1 MRSVRVSACIVLLS
15 LQAAWAQNWE
25 QVGGGLSGYP
35 RGMHVLNETLIV
47 AKNITSGADSALLV
61 LQENGWQ
68 RHSAWCPNGLTG
80 TLFEYGGNLVCSSDC
95 GIAIHVGDEW
105 QQLATNAARGFGH
118 YQGDLIAVGWFD
130 SIAGIPASKVA
141 RWDGS
146 AWHAFDTT
154 VWEGGAISCAIEYQ
168 GDLYVGGNMIDG
180 ELDIDRI
187 GRWDGTQWHKVGN
200 GIRGGVGTVSCF
212 AIYEGDLYMGGWFTA
227 DNGNPGPNIARWD
240 GEQWK
245 DVGGGL
251 QSSSGGGCEVR
262 DMVVFNGDLYAVGQC
277 AYAGGIPAHK
287 IARWDG
293 SEWCGFGDVFNN
305 NISALAVHQ
314 GELYMGGAFTTINND
329 TVLRVAK
336 WTGGDFVE
344 VCGSL
349 TGVEDV
355 EPPLPALNVNA
366 YPNPTD
372 GSLTLQVDMAG
383 SGRIHVNLF
392 GMTGQH
398 LSSDDHGMQHTSF
411 TTEVD
416 MGGFPSGIYFV
427 QVIAGMHTVTKK
439 IIKHR

>member
-1 MRSVRVSACIVLLS
+1 MAHG
-15 LQAAWAQNWE
+15 QNWE
-25 QVGGGLSGYP
+25 QVGGGIPVSLQSP
-35 RGMHVLNETLIV
+35 RVLYSHEGNLIAGV
-47 AKNITSGADSALLV
+47 QTSQPFHNPIFVWDGT
-61 LQENGWQ
+61 QWENPYD
-68 RHSAWCPNGLTG
+68 WCQ
-80 TLFEYGGNLVCSSDC
+80 GGNSTLDITEYQGKLTVIAGC
-95 GIAIHVGDEW
+95 GIAVFEDSEW
-105 QQLATNAARGFGH
+105 LNIAPVVARGFGH

-130 SIAGIPASKVA
+130 SIGGIPASKVA

-355 EPPLPALNVNA
+355 ERNSREVSIH
-366 YPNPTD
+366 PNPTP
-372 GSLTLQVDMAG
+372 GPLTITSTKPLLSVAVVDML
-383 SGRIHVNLF
+383 GRVLLSERGNASNTTALDLS
-392 GMTGQH
+392 H
-398 LSSDDHGMQHTSF
+398 L
-411 TTEVD
+411 
-416 MGGFPSGIYFV
+416 PAGIYV
-427 QVIAGMHTVTKK
+427 LRMETEAGTWAQRVV
-439 IIKHR
+439 RE